1 MKRVVATFALIALA
15 HALFA
20 FAMRGHFGAAGSLT
34 VGAVGVGAVLVVGVP
49 AFVLVRRRGWLAW
62 WQLAAGGTALGLA
75 CALPF
80 AVAGAVVAG
89 AIAPAFAALGMLH
102 GLAFW
107 LLAVWRNPA
116 LAAPPGALRAGG
128 DGE

>member
-1 MKRVVATFALIALA
+1 VTRVAAAFALLALA

-20 FAMRGHFGAAGSLT
+20 FAMRGHFGTAGSLT
-34 VGAVGVGAVLVVGVP
+34 VGAVGVGAVLVVGIP
-49 AFVLVRRRGWLAW
+49 AFLFVRRRGWLTW
-62 WQLAAGGTALGLA
+62 WQLGAGGALLGLG
-75 CALPF
+75 CTLPF

-116 LAAPPGALRAGG
+116 LAPPAGTLRSAGSP
-128 DGE
+128 E